1 MIYSFPRAREFFEPD
16 ELVVAT
22 GVDRDR
28 FSEVLIKELVDNAL
42 DAAESLAEP
51 AVEIGAGRD
60 HLTVSDTG
68 PGVVLGDFLAKVLD
82 FGYRASSKL
91 AWCRPTRGY
100 LGNGLK
106 TVFGLSHV
114 LSPGRPVL
122 LESCGQRV
130 RVSLKVSAAGEV
142 KVMPVYEPAEV
153 KAGLSVT
160 VPVGVSVW
168 PAVLLH
174 TVVFNP
180 HVAFRV
186 GRAIFPAVGS
196 LARYGQDAP
205 VSAHWFDPESLRELF
220 VLVALAEPGLTV
232 REFFAKRFVGLSGA
246 KAGRVAAA
254 GRIKRLSDL
263 VVLEEE
269 AGRNEAVV
277 VCADILACVQ
287 ELSRPVQPARL
298 GGIGAENLR
307 RRLAQVYAVDHCTY
321 VVKAGSV
328 AGVPYVIEVCFA
340 PVRGDLKILTGLNF
354 TGTYNQLF
362 SEEFFHTKTKSYLYG
377 LKELL
382 NQLKV
387 SSGIL
392 AVHLVM
398 PAARYTSHD
407 KRVATPEAVVRAAG
421 DAVVEAVRKA
431 GRLTAVSA
439 DGAGVSLKEA
449 VWTVLPEAVKETSDG
464 GKLSYSP
471 RNLYYVVRK
480 RVQALTGEE
489 LNWKY
494 FSQAL
499 LIEYQANIGAL
510 PRLEQDPRGWAVE
523 PHTGARIPLGTRE
536 VSEYAAP
543 PEYLYNKVLYVE
555 KKGVLPA
562 FDATRL
568 AERYDLCIVAGEG
581 YASRAAKDFL
591 RMAESQN
598 IIVLCLHDF
607 DINGLEIAR
616 TLREATRTA
625 KQGINV
631 LDLGL
636 RYSDVVQLGLQADPE
651 GVRLEKGYTK
661 PVLAEL
667 SDEERAFLI
676 GDGRRGNRV
685 ELNALTPRQLV
696 DYVEGKL
703 AEYGLTAK
711 VLPPEWVLRQE
722 LDQEFSAM
730 VKAMVERR
738 VMEVI
743 DLSGVVQAV
752 LADVD
757 PPVWDNAVAQIGERL
772 DQNPPVSWRE
782 LAREFSE
789 AAARVAA
796 AGIPDKVIRG
806 NLKI

>member
-186 GRAIFPAVGS
+186 GRTVFPAVGP

-220 VLVALAEPGLTV
+220 VLVALAERGLTV

-254 GRIKRLSDL
+254 GRIKRLRDL

-269 AGRNEAVV
+269 AGRQEAVAA
-277 VCADILACVQ
+277 CADILACAQ

-307 RRLAQVYAVDHCTY
+307 RRLGQVFGTEGGAHAVKT
-321 VVKAGSV
+321 GSV
-328 AGVPYVIEVCFA
+328 TGVPYVLEVFFG
-340 PVRGDLKILTGLNF
+340 PGQGDLKILTGLNF

-382 NQLKV
+382 NHLKV

-407 KRVATPEAVVRAAG
+407 KRVATPEAVVCAAG
-421 DAVVEAVRKA
+421 DAVVEAVRNA
-431 GRLTAVSA
+431 GKQAVVSV
-439 DGAGVSLKEA
+439 DRAGLSLKEA
-449 VWTVLPEAVKETSDG
+449 VWAVLSDAVRETSDG
-464 GKLSYSP
+464 GKLSYGP
-471 RNLYYVVRK
+471 RNLFYVVRK
-480 RVQALTGEE
+480 RIQTLTQEQ

-499 LIEYQANIGAL
+499 LIEYQARVGAL
-510 PRLEQDPRGWAVE
+510 PGLEQDPRGWAVE

-536 VSEYAAP
+536 VSEYAP
-543 PEYLYNKVLYVE
+543 PQFLYNKVLYVE

-562 FDATRL
+562 FEATRL

-598 IIVLCLHDF
+598 ITVLCLHDF
-607 DINGLEIAR
+607 DINGLEIVR
-616 TLREATRTA
+616 TLRESTRTA

-651 GVRLEKGYTK
+651 GVRLEKGYAK

-667 SDEERAFLI
+667 SDTERTFLV

-703 AEYGLTAK
+703 AEHGLTAK
-711 VLPPEWVLRQE
+711 VVPPEGVIREE
-722 LDQEFSAM
+722 LDREFRRFAAAM
-730 VKAMVERR
+730 LERR
-738 VMEVI
+738 IMEMI
-743 DLSGVVQAV
+743 DLSKVVDVV
-752 LADVD
+752 LAGIDRPD
-757 PPVWDNAVAQIGERL
+757 WSDALAAIAGRL
-772 DQNPPVSWRE
+772 SENPPMSWRE
-782 LAREFSE
+782 LVHGLSE
-789 AAARVAA
+789 QAALAAA
-796 AGIPDKVIRG
+796 AGVSGTVIRG